1 MLTGITANA
10 LSRYNE
16 ATEQIEKSMNRLA
29 KGTPDLDSHDQVRVS
44 RFDNKIHSLKTA
56 HSIVKQNQDLL
67 RSALAGTDA
76 VESITRKMR
85 DLAKEAQDDQSGNQ
99 AKPGKHHGHGRFYH
113 CLWGVLNH
121 YDLFRHL
128 WHWDS
133 RRLLHDHHRAPLC

>member
-67 RSALAGTDA
+67 PGFFAALHQHDKNWI
-76 VESITRKMR
+76 ES
-85 DLAKEAQDDQSGNQ
+85 Q
-99 AKPGKHHGHGRFYH
+99 A
-113 CLWGVLNH
+113 
-121 YDLFRHL
+121 
-128 WHWDS
+128 
-133 RRLLHDHHRAPLC
+133 